1 MHQRPPCRPPAT
13 AQRTRPPATSRSA
26 SPHRDLPGRIRCA
39 QRMDGGIRGRRRP
52 WRPCMSRCSTPPG
65 KARCPHSRRP
75 DARLTGSPGI
85 GELMS
90 QPDCSVSHRR
100 FECHRGRSSA
110 LIAGLSS
117 DGPTRRE
124 GAGMTQQPPDT
135 RTATSR
141 WSPDGSGCGG
151 GGPRLRPRRCACVP
165 ACRRTFDDG
174 QQVSAVHHED
184 ESVSVGGAWWRGR
197 ATALG
202 LDRRSG
208 HHRSVSIP
216 TPTPN
221 THPPAMSDG

>member
-1 MHQRPPCRPPAT
+1 MYQRPPCRPPAT
-13 AQRTRPPATSRSA
+13 AQRARPPATSRSA
-26 SPHRDLPGRIRCA
+26 SPHRDLPGRIRCG
-39 QRMDGGIRGRRRP
+39 QRMGGGIRGRRRP

-65 KARCPHSRRP
+65 KARCPHSQRP

-100 FECHRGRSSA
+100 FEEPSRSELSAYRRAILGRSDA
-110 LIAGLSS
+110 
-117 DGPTRRE
+117 
-124 GAGMTQQPPDT
+124 Q
-135 RTATSR
+135 
-141 WSPDGSGCGG
+141 
-151 GGPRLRPRRCACVP
+151 RRCRHDAAAVGYQDCDISLESGRLGVRRRGAADAPAAVCVP
-165 ACRRTFDDG
+165 ACRRTFEDG

-184 ESVSVGGAWWRGR
+184 ESVPVGGASWRGR
-197 ATALG
+197 ATAPG